1 MRYLVQE
8 RIFSITTDFWIE
20 DEAGNRVFFVDGRA
34 LSLRETFE
42 LKDAAGNLLILIR
55 KKLFAMRDTMEIED
69 GRGLAAK
76 VRPAF
81 FSPLRH
87 RYEIELADGE
97 RLEATGNFTDK
108 NWELTNGTGQVIG
121 RISRQW
127 FRVRDT
133 YGVEVAP
140 GADDPLVIAIAVC
153 IDRIHEDEV
162 RRNRLSL
169 VLEHRDGQRGEGEG
183 PGYLGPGDQV
193 GAAWLYL
200 KDRRVGGGVVQ
211 QEQVLGAVARPAGRF
226 HEIGCPVDDRADS
239 CGGRRPEQR
248 DRETGLVK
256 PRSDVN
262 ETAGS
267 ALVGHDRRAPRQ
279 IS

>member
-87 RYEIELADGE
+87 RYEIDLADGE

-108 NWELTNGTGQVIG
+108 NWELTNGNGQVIG

-162 RRNRLSL
+162 RRNRLPL
-169 VLEHRDGQRGEGEG
+169 VFEHRDG
-183 PGYLGPGDQV
+183 
-193 GAAWLYL
+193 
-200 KDRRVGGGVVQ
+200 
-211 QEQVLGAVARPAGRF
+211 
-226 HEIGCPVDDRADS
+226 
-239 CGGRRPEQR
+239 
-248 DRETGLVK
+248 
-256 PRSDVN
+256 
-262 ETAGS
+262 
-267 ALVGHDRRAPRQ
+267 
-279 IS
+279 